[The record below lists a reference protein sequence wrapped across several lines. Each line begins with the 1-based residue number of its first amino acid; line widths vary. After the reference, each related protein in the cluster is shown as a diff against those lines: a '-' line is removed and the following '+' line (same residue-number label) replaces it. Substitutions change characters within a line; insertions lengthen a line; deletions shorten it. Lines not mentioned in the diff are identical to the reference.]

1 MIPEGQE
8 QDPNYESDDEI
19 IEDEDDFCSIPKKPK
34 YDVDDTAE
42 TFQQKEIDSFFK
54 WKRSLARLQ
63 AKNPSVS
70 FEKKNFVKST
80 LNCLEHLAGIFFTLI
95 DSEFHFFSYHHLKEI
110 WNFGDNFG
118 KS

>member
-70 FEKKNFVKST
+70 FEKKNFEINLHHALCSRNFQNVKLRQHVMES
-80 LNCLEHLAGIFFTLI
+80 LRFDCNSDFT
-95 DSEFHFFSYHHLKEI
+95 
-110 WNFGDNFG
+110 
-118 KS
+118 

>member
-70 FEKKNFVKST
+70 FEKKIREINLHLSILNFT
-80 LNCLEHLAGIFFTLI
+80 
-95 DSEFHFFSYHHLKEI
+95 FSATTI
-110 WNFGDNFG
+110 
-118 KS
+118 